1 MNPIKLILGFLAFA
15 ALLSG
20 CVKEEIEISDVQFDA
35 SPEIGAPVAFAT
47 IHADQ
52 LIQNFDEE
60 GIVEAG
66 EDGTLS
72 IIYVDTLDG
81 LSTGT
86 FLDLDDQ
93 HYAQDID
100 LTELDQASGID
111 FGTLTITESEIYS
124 FESNEGDRLDSIR
137 FDSGVFEL
145 EMNSTGTYPVSGA
158 VRMYSADNT
167 VAFEVAFADDTAPIA
182 VNSTSDM
189 GAVLFELINNDNISN
204 GVRFEYELTFTDVP
218 NGQVGEIDFQISL
231 VDFSIRHIGGYIA
244 PRDVPFEGKVVG
256 IDMFSNDHVGSISI
270 ADPRLHLHIK
280 NGFGIELDMQIDRLT
295 GTSHDGNEFVIDG
308 DNIDRLPL
316 IEAGEFSGDAAETVI
331 SLTNESL
338 DPDLTSLIASSPEEI
353 QADMTVTVNPNDEPN
368 SFVSRES
375 EMGLSFEAEIPVFG
389 SIADFGMVDTT
400 ELSIGDF
407 LETAEDLSEI
417 QSLELR
423 LFVENG
429 FPVDAGVQIVFLD
442 ENAQP
447 VDSLFENPERVFH
460 AAPINLLNPTAA
472 DYGTADGVTETL
484 TQINVDR
491 DRIPNLE
498 AATDMIIRVFG
509 NTAGNGDHPI
519 RLKASDTFNIS
530 LGAKTKLDLDE
541 N

>member
-1 MNPIKLILGFLAFA
+1 MTPFKLILGSLI
-15 ALLSG
+15 LLVLSTG
-20 CVKEEIEISDVQFDA
+20 CVREEIEVSDVQFDA
-35 SPEIGAPVAFAT
+35 SPEIGAPLAFAT
-47 IHADQ
+47 IQADQ

-60 GIVEAG
+60 GIVHAG

-93 HYAQDID
+93 HFEQDID
-100 LTELDQASGID
+100 LSELDQASGIE
-111 FGTLTITESEIYS
+111 FGTLTITESALYS
-124 FESNEGDRLDSIR
+124 FESSEGDRLDSIR
-137 FDSGVFEL
+137 FDSGVFDL
-145 EMNSTGTYPVSGA
+145 QMNSTGTYPVSGA

-167 VAFEVAFADDTAPIA
+167 VAFEVAFADDTAPIS
-182 VNSTSDM
+182 VSSTSDM
-189 GAVLFELINNDNISN
+189 GSVLFELVNNDNVSN

-218 NGQVGEIDFQISL
+218 NGQVGEIDFEISIE
-231 VDFSIRHIGGYIA
+231 DFSIRHMGGYIA
-244 PRDVPFEGKVVG
+244 PREVPFEGKVVG
-256 IDMFSNDHVGSISI
+256 IDMFSNDHFGSISI

-280 NGFGIELDMQIDRLT
+280 NGFGIELDMQIDQLT
-295 GTSHDGNEFVIDG
+295 GRAHDGSEFVIDG
-308 DNIDRLPL
+308 DNIERLPL
-316 IEAGEFSGDAAETVI
+316 IEGGQFSGEPAETVI
-331 SLTNESL
+331 TLSNESL
-338 DPDLTSLIASSPEEI
+338 DPDLTTLIASSPKEI
-353 QADMTVTVNPNDEPN
+353 QADMTVTVNPNNEPS

-375 EMGLSFEAEIPVFG
+375 AMDLSFEAEIPIFG

-400 ELSIGDF
+400 ELSVGDF
-407 LETAEDLSEI
+407 LETVDDLSEI
-417 QSLELR
+417 QSLEMR

-447 VDSLFENPERVFH
+447 VDSLFENPELVFH
-460 AAPINLLNPTAA
+460 AAPINLTNPNSA

-484 TQINVDR
+484 TLVNIDR

-519 RLKASDTFNIS
+519 RLRAQDKFEIS
-530 LGAKTKLDLDE
+530 LAAKTKLDLDE